1 MKIYLDNASTTRLDP
16 RVLTKIKPYLTSE
29 YGNASSIHF
38 MGQKGNLVLEAAR
51 EKVAKLLNADLRG
64 IVFTSGASEANNF
77 IIKGVMRANREKG
90 KHLIVSAIEHPCV
103 MESAKA
109 LVKEGFELDFAPVN
123 RDGLIDLE
131 KLEKLI
137 RPDTV
142 LVSVMAVNN
151 EIGTIQDLKKISD
164 LVHAK
169 GAYFH
174 SDIVQAIPYLKI
186 DIKKIGLDF
195 ASVSAH
201 KFHGPKGVGLAY
213 INKNVKIETL
223 IIGGD
228 QEEGKR
234 AGTYNLPGIVGLSE
248 AMVLAYKER
257 EKSIA
262 KIKELRD
269 YLWQRIKKEIPDTYL
284 NGSLTKRTPANLN
297 VMFKRIEGE
306 AILIDL
312 SIKGVC
318 VSTGSA
324 CSAHNLK
331 TSYVLQAIGLSEEEL
346 NSNIR
351 FSFSKFNN
359 KKEIDQVVPALKK
372 TIERLRKFTP
382 IK

>member
-29 YGNASSIHF
+29 FGNASSIHF
-38 MGQKGNLVLEAAR
+38 MGQKSNLVLEAAR
-51 EKVAKLLNADLRG
+51 EQIAKTLNADLRG
-64 IVFTSGASEANNF
+64 LVFTSGASEANNF
-77 IIKGVMRANREKG
+77 IIKGVMRANRDKG

-103 MESAKA
+103 MESAKS
-109 LVKEGFELDFAPVN
+109 LVKEGFELDFAPV
-123 RDGLIDLE
+123 DSQGLIDLE
-131 KLEKLI
+131 KLTKMI

-142 LVSVMAVNN
+142 LVSIIAVNN
-151 EIGTIQDLKKISD
+151 EIGTIQDLKKISE

-186 DIKKIGLDF
+186 DIKKLGLDF
-195 ASVSAH
+195 ASLSAH

-213 INKNVKIETL
+213 INKSVKIEPL

-234 AGTYNLPGIVGLSE
+234 AGTYNLPGIVGMSE
-248 AMVLAYKER
+248 ALKLAYSER
-257 EKSIA
+257 DKSLV

-269 YLWQRIKKEIPDTYL
+269 YFWEKIKREIPETQL

-297 VMFKRIEGE
+297 VMFRRIEGE
-306 AILIDL
+306 AILMDL
-312 SIKGVC
+312 SMKGIC

-331 TSYVLQAIGLSEEEL
+331 TSYVLQAIGLTAEEL

-351 FSFSKFNN
+351 FSLGKFNN

-372 TIERLRKFTP
+372 TVERLRKFTP